1 MQRAYGSESMSHL
14 DPDVINAPLPVFHR
28 PPSTERDMTIMRPPA
43 HEESCLQVQ
52 RAADYLVPL
61 SAPELPSSP
70 STSSVDKLLANSADW
85 ETSFVLPE
93 SRSTQPLLEQESSS
107 SSEVVAMAAEK
118 LPPAVGSLVS
128 LEKTSPPAP
137 THTNNNNNNN
147 NRGSLKGSLPLDA
160 SALTKQPLPYVNVN
174 VTPSHVTLPQMEND
188 MEVQNR
194 PFTVQENWPGIVND
208 RVLRTSTLYEQL
220 KRGWIPYPKSVILG
234 DSIYPL
240 KGVTRQEYPRDELGG
255 QRRQMA
261 PLRDFKDGAVCTW
274 GRSLKEELTE
284 LPGDDRGRWKSR
296 GNRFLNFSLHIPTWD
311 WLSIAVCNDS
321 PLKLINFNGV
331 LRTTDRDSMDSNLL
345 LRSLSSYGLQNYDSG
360 LCGHQSV
367 SVELLSEILKPIL
380 WDGWREGEKW
390 GVASQPTKVTFRA
403 NKNRWITETVDGAS
417 YQTGLAEKPFV
428 WKYQFSR
435 EMPAVFY

>member
-1 MQRAYGSESMSHL
+1 MTHSRCQKCPVILTHKLPNSAHNL
-14 DPDVINAPLPVFHR
+14 WDPDVINAPLPVFHR

-61 SAPELPSSP
+61 SAPEIPSSP

-107 SSEVVAMAAEK
+107 SSEVVAMAAQK

-194 PFTVQENWPGIVND
+194 PFTVQGAA
-208 RVLRTSTLYEQL
+208 
-220 KRGWIPYPKSVILG
+220 
-234 DSIYPL
+234 
-240 KGVTRQEYPRDELGG
+240 TRHLMSD
-255 QRRQMA
+255 
-261 PLRDFKDGAVCTW
+261 
-274 GRSLKEELTE
+274 TE
-284 LPGDDRGRWKSR
+284 IS
-296 GNRFLNFSLHIPTWD
+296 
-311 WLSIAVCNDS
+311 C
-321 PLKLINFNGV
+321 
-331 LRTTDRDSMDSNLL
+331 
-345 LRSLSSYGLQNYDSG
+345 
-360 LCGHQSV
+360 
-367 SVELLSEILKPIL
+367 
-380 WDGWREGEKW
+380 
-390 GVASQPTKVTFRA
+390 
-403 NKNRWITETVDGAS
+403 
-417 YQTGLAEKPFV
+417 
-428 WKYQFSR
+428 
-435 EMPAVFY
+435 